1 MDYQKYFAKLQKMK
15 TTQAEIKSIKIE
27 KRPGTAYFFMA

>member
-1 MDYQKYFAKLQKMK
+1 MDCQKYFAKLQKMK
-15 TTQAEIKSIKIE
+15 TTQAEIKSIKIG